1 MGDIIILFLLTITY
15 MWYSFIF
22 IIMISGLLLVAY
34 TLYVI
39 ISASPILIMITLGFF
54 LLALCTLNNEEP
66 KK

>member
-22 IIMISGLLLVAY
+22 IIMISGLLVVAY